1 MSSRGLRRGF
11 QSRTYIIVAV
21 KNPDSSAGW
30 VDSII
35 EFLANEHFSVVEI
48 DPRTRQATTHPT
60 VGDSF
65 YSHPVYVTTLPS
77 TANLDDDVRRLIRT
91 AVGFRQGLRSGEVQ
105 QTLHWIEFDGA
116 SATKDHL
123 DRLLSKVTRISLTS
137 SRLSE
142 IRDVAEHRSAELF
155 RLTRDRYESAGFL
168 DDYAE
173 KWGDCLPQAQLDLFL
188 SRMPPGAR
196 ILDAGCGPG
205 HHSRFMSDRGHTVA
219 ALDITAAAM
228 RVASRDRHARTSLV
242 RADISS
248 LPFKPR
254 TFDGIWCC
262 ATLVHFPVNSLARP
276 LNELGQVLKPRG
288 ILSFSVSLGKL
299 PAVDP
304 DGRFFDSFRDE
315 SEVCEVCQAV
325 DLSVVASRVDVSG
338 RTTSG
343 GVQLARWL
351 TVIVKP
357 AGPAALTE
365 SGSGE
370 ERPG

>member
-155 RLTRDRYESAGFL
+155 RS
-168 DDYAE
+168 
-173 KWGDCLPQAQLDLFL
+173 
-188 SRMPPGAR
+188 
-196 ILDAGCGPG
+196 
-205 HHSRFMSDRGHTVA
+205 
-219 ALDITAAAM
+219 
-228 RVASRDRHARTSLV
+228 
-242 RADISS
+242 
-248 LPFKPR
+248 
-254 TFDGIWCC
+254 
-262 ATLVHFPVNSLARP
+262 N
-276 LNELGQVLKPRG
+276 
-288 ILSFSVSLGKL
+288 
-299 PAVDP
+299 
-304 DGRFFDSFRDE
+304 
-315 SEVCEVCQAV
+315 
-325 DLSVVASRVDVSG
+325 
-338 RTTSG
+338 
-343 GVQLARWL
+343 
-351 TVIVKP
+351 
-357 AGPAALTE
+357 
-365 SGSGE
+365 
-370 ERPG
+370 